1 VAAPTEPHD
10 EVLGVRYAEN
20 DDDVIAIHRFLLMVA
35 EPAMQCPVD
44 AEDSLV
50 EIIRVVKEDVALM
63 AIRGNRLI
71 GTMGIIKPNWWYNTR
86 CRFLADRWDFV
97 VEAERHGPAHELML
111 AEACAI
117 ADMAGLKFIHQ
128 GKIRE
133 KNRVFRMMPRSYTPE
148 SFTVHEQRA

>member
-1 VAAPTEPHD
+1 MVALTAPPE
-10 EVLGVRYAEN
+10 EIIGIRYAES
-20 DDDVIAIHRFLLMVA
+20 DDDVIAIHRFLLIVA
-35 EPAMQCPVD
+35 GPAMQCPVD
-44 AEDSLV
+44 AQDSLL

-86 CRFLADRWDFV
+86 YRFLADRWDFV
-97 VEAERHGPAHELML
+97 EKAEHHGPAHELML